1 MYDALP
7 LGYGDYGANCA
18 RINKRLARAQSR
30 LANAKRSGQK
40 RRRARR
46 VGKLQAK
53 AARKGCIVSNGQT
66 AQIAPSAAL
75 PIDAAYVAPLPA
87 GIGGGGGGTSQQTWL
102 LGGLAVAAVLGV
114 ALVTTAPKGKR

>member
-1 MYDALP
+1 MYGALP

-18 RINKRLARAQSR
+18 KINKRLARAQSR
-30 LANAKRSGQK
+30 LANAKRRGQK

-53 AARKGCIVSNGQT
+53 AERKGCIVSNGQT
-66 AQIAPSAAL
+66 AQIAPADAL

-87 GIGGGGGGTSQQTWL
+87 GIGGGGTSQQTWL

-114 ALVTTAPKGKR
+114 ALVTTAPKGKG